1 MVYTYE
7 QALVLFRD
15 TVNTKFPPNN
25 RRTLQHI
32 REVTMRGGH
41 QGGEWGSHF
50 EGRGRYRH
58 RNGNYGRLNFGRG
71 SYGRGNYQEMGRGER
86 HNNWVSKA
94 RSDSKIITLEDGEKI
109 RYHVSFSYPNQ
120 FYNRIRYEDKERIR
134 EERK

>member
-41 QGGEWGSHF
+41 QGGE
-50 EGRGRYRH
+50 
-58 RNGNYGRLNFGRG
+58 
-71 SYGRGNYQEMGRGER
+71 
-86 HNNWVSKA
+86 
-94 RSDSKIITLEDGEKI
+94 
-109 RYHVSFSYPNQ
+109 
-120 FYNRIRYEDKERIR
+120 
-134 EERK
+134 